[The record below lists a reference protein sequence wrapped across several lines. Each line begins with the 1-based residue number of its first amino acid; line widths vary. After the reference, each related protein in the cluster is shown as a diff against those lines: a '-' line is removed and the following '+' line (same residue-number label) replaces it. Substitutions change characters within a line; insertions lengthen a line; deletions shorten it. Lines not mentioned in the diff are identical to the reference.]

1 MPPTSQSA
9 VPVTARHV
17 LVGAGDHA
25 DIAARIAAA
34 RPDLRVR
41 GAVHTALTDDDL
53 AWADTYVGFK
63 PPRSADAMGSVRW
76 VHCTGAGVDAWLG
89 TSQLG
94 RAVLDPA
101 IRLTRT
107 SESFGPA
114 IAEWALARVF
124 AFQQRL
130 RALDAAQRAAAWT
143 PLDYSRL
150 AGTRA
155 LVVGT
160 GDIGCAVARAF
171 TALGVTVTG
180 VSRSGVSREPAF
192 ARMYSVERLATL
204 VGDAEWIM
212 LAVPNT
218 TASRQLFSRAV
229 LAKCRGAVL
238 LNAGRGAVLD
248 ESALPEALD
257 NGWLS
262 GAALDVFE
270 TEPLPATSPLWHDG
284 RVMISP
290 HISGP
295 TTAQGAAAGFL
306 ECLASLERGEVS
318 KWQVDRLM
326 GY

>member
-1 MPPTSQSA
+1 MT
-9 VPVTARHV
+9 RRV

-34 RPDLRVR
+34 RPDLEVR
-41 GAVHTALTDDDL
+41 GGVHSQLTVDDL

-63 PPRSADAMGSVRW
+63 PPRSADAMGNVRW

-94 RAVLDPA
+94 RAVLDPS

-107 SESFGPA
+107 SELFGPA
-114 IAEWALARVF
+114 IAEWALARVL

-130 RALDAAQRAAAWT
+130 RALDAAQRAASWA
-143 PLDYSRL
+143 PFDYPRL

-160 GDIGCAVARAF
+160 GDIGCAVARVFA
-171 TALGVTVTG
+171 ALGITVTG
-180 VSRSGVSREPAF
+180 VSRRGVSREPAF
-192 ARMYSVERLATL
+192 ARVYAVEHLAAL
-204 VGDAEWIM
+204 VGDADWIM

-218 TASRQLFSRAV
+218 SASRHLFSRAV
-229 LAKCRGAVL
+229 MAQCRGAVL
-238 LNAGRGAVLD
+238 LNAGRGSVLD
-248 ESALPEALD
+248 ESALPVALD

-270 TEPLPATSPLWHDG
+270 TEPLPASSPLWHDG

-295 TTAQGAAAGFL
+295 TTPQGAATGFL
-306 ECLASLERGEVS
+306 ECLSSIERGEIP
-318 KWQVDRLM
+318 KWQVDRLA

>member
-1 MPPTSQSA
+1 
-9 VPVTARHV
+9 VTRRV

-34 RPDLRVR
+34 RPDLEVR
-41 GAVHTALTDDDL
+41 GSVHSQLTVDDL

-63 PPRSADAMGSVRW
+63 PPRSADAMGNVRW

-94 RAVLDPA
+94 LAVLDA
-101 IRLTRT
+101 SIRLTRT

-114 IAEWALARVF
+114 IAEWALARVL

-130 RALDAAQRAAAWT
+130 RALDAAQHAASWA
-143 PLDYSRL
+143 PFDYPRL

-155 LVVGT
+155 LIVGT
-160 GDIGCAVARAF
+160 GDIGCAVARVFA
-171 TALGVTVTG
+171 ALGITVTG

-192 ARMYSVERLATL
+192 ARVYAVEHLPAL
-204 VGDAEWIM
+204 VGDADWIM

-218 TASRQLFSRAV
+218 SASRHLFSRAV
-229 LAKCRGAVL
+229 MAKCRGAVL
-238 LNAGRGAVLD
+238 LNAGRGSVLD

-270 TEPLPATSPLWHDG
+270 TEPLQDTSPLWHDG

-295 TTAQGAAAGFL
+295 TTAQGAATGFL
-306 ECLASLERGEVS
+306 ECLAAIERGEIP
-318 KWQVDRLM
+318 KWQVDRLA

>member
-1 MPPTSQSA
+1 MI
-9 VPVTARHV
+9 RRV

-34 RPDLRVR
+34 RPELEVR
-41 GAVHTALTDDDL
+41 GGVHSALTPDDL

-63 PPRSADAMGSVRW
+63 PPRSADAMGNVRW

-94 RAVLDPA
+94 RAVLDPS

-114 IAEWALARVF
+114 IAEWALARVL

-130 RALDAAQRAAAWT
+130 RTLDAAQRAASWA
-143 PLDYSRL
+143 PFDYPRL

-160 GDIGCAVARAF
+160 GDIGRAVARAF
-171 TALGVTVTG
+171 AALGVIVTG
-180 VSRSGVSREPAF
+180 VSRRGTADEAAF
-192 ARMYSVERLATL
+192 ASVHPVEALPQL
-204 VGDAEWIM
+204 VGDMHWIV

-218 TASRQLFSRAV
+218 AASRHLFSRAIM
-229 LAKCRGAVL
+229 AQCRGAVL
-238 LNAGRGAVLD
+238 LNAGRGAVL
-248 ESALPEALD
+248 EEAALPEALD
-257 NGWLS
+257 QGWLS

-270 TEPLPATSPLWHDG
+270 TEPLPASSPLWHDG

-290 HISGP
+290 HLSGP

-306 ECLASLERGEVS
+306 ECLTSLERGEVP
-318 KWQVDRLM
+318 KWQVDRLA